1 MSINKHI
8 GIPYTTRGFTLVE
21 MAIVLLIL
29 GVMLGGLMG
38 AVGQSTENTRRLEA
52 KNKLRE
58 IEEAL
63 YGFAQVQGRLP
74 CPANWNTSGAEDSIN
89 TATGTCTLYHG
100 LLPNATLGLSGG
112 VDENGLLRDPWN
124 NPYRYSVAV
133 TTPNGS
139 RYTGTT
145 GITSIFTNAVT
156 QVVANANMLNV
167 CDINTCAGATM
178 IDVAPAIVISM
189 GNNWAGIATA
199 SADELAN
206 ASGTV
211 LNSTYSVTN
220 TNTFVVAGYSE
231 INFDDMLTWI
241 SPHLLFSKLITA
253 GQLP

>member
-1 MSINKHI
+1 
-8 GIPYTTRGFTLVE
+8 
-21 MAIVLLIL
+21 
-29 GVMLGGLMG
+29 
-38 AVGQSTENTRRLEA
+38 
-52 KNKLRE
+52 
-58 IEEAL
+58 
-63 YGFAQVQGRLP
+63 
-74 CPANWNTSGAEDSIN
+74 
-89 TATGTCTLYHG
+89 LYHG

-133 TTPNGS
+133 QTPNLS

-145 GITSIFTNAVT
+145 GITNIFNDAAN
-156 QVVANANMLNV
+156 QVVNNTGSMLTV
-167 CDINTCAGATM
+167 CDISTCAGATM

-189 GNNWAGIATA
+189 GKNWAGIATA

-211 LNSTYSVTN
+211 LNTTYSVSN

-241 SPHLLFSKLITA
+241 SPHLLFSKLISA